1 MVRCG
6 YTLQG
11 ANAAEAVWLV
21 LVLTALLAAAR
32 AAFVVPFSLL
42 HNIWSADKLSSR
54 DIVVVWWAGGRMVL
68 LMVVKPCSC

>member
-1 MVRCG
+1 
-6 YTLQG
+6 
-11 ANAAEAVWLV
+11 VWLV

-54 DIVVVWWAGGRMVL
+54 DIVVVWWAGAQVL
-68 LMVVKPCSC
+68 LVLRDSTAVSAGASL